1 MIGKTDLINKDL
13 KNIKANKIALKRLKN
28 AQKCI
33 NIANFDVFFE
43 EIEKA
48 TWGYFADKFKVEIAN
63 LSKDTVSTY
72 FKSSAI
78 DNAIESK
85 FIALLDECEF
95 ARYAPASNKNAQM
108 DAVLEKAKNIIIEV
122 ETALR

>member
-1 MIGKTDLINKDL
+1 M
-13 KNIKANKIALKRLKN
+13 
-28 AQKCI
+28 
-33 NIANFDVFFE
+33 
-43 EIEKA
+43 
-48 TWGYFADKFKVEIAN
+48 
-63 LSKDTVSTY
+63 STY

-122 ETALR
+122 LYYFLRRNFRSDNLFEILCDLNVFRRALSLNSQPSNLVNSFNISCLDSLLMELPRAIDLIFSILF